1 MEDMGDEYKR
11 KKKKQTEQLALNA
24 IGEEIHIFEAKPP
37 TTSLPNIKVPKI
49 AKKFIKSLVA
59 VKLQNS
65 ESSGNTI
72 KEVQKV
78 PLFDNE
84 PTSLLSLSDG
94 RIAL

>member
-1 MEDMGDEYKR
+1 MKGEIKMALTKEVKSAIVKEYP
-11 KKKKQTEQLALNA
+11 T
-24 IGEEIHIFEAKPP
+24 FEAKPP

-84 PTSLLSLSDG
+84 PTSLLSLLRPHS
-94 RIAL
+94 